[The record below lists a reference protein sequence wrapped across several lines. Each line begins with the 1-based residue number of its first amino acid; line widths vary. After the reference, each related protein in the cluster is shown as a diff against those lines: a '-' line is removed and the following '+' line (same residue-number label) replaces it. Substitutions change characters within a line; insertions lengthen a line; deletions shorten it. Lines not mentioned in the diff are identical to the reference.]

1 MSCRSWPR
9 STTAPAYLTR
19 TAAKRRGASL
29 RVAHRVG
36 DRGMAKEVLDQPSVR
51 SLVGESVTRGMP
63 QHVRMDME
71 PACPLDNAGDHVGRQ
86 WAATL

>member
-1 MSCRSWPR
+1 
-9 STTAPAYLTR
+9 
-19 TAAKRRGASL
+19 
-29 RVAHRVG
+29 
-36 DRGMAKEVLDQPSVR
+36 MAKEVLDQTSVR

-71 PACPLDNAGDHVGRQ
+71 PELRSLACPLDNAGDHVGRQ